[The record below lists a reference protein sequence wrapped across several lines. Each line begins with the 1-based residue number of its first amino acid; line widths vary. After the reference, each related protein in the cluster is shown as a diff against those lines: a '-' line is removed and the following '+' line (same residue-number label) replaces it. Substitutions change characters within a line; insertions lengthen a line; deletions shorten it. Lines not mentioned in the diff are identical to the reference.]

1 LKQQKVEKNM
11 EKWWFSW
18 DLLEIF
24 HGSFMFRSAK
34 NMVIHIDSPYIVSRN
49 PQVNRRIGK
58 LEIVKVSTWRTRII
72 LELVSSLGNHPSEI
86 SKLHSGNQTWLAG
99 KSTMY
104 GGCSHSTTFYRGL
117 SIAMFDYQRVNL
129 LMPLAKRWYFL
140 LLTIRG

>member
-1 LKQQKVEKNM
+1 M

-117 SIAMFDYQRVNL
+117 SIAMFDYQRVN
-129 LMPLAKRWYFL
+129 
-140 LLTIRG
+140 